1 MWALG
6 ALLLLIALWDVKRIH
21 GRRKAAR
28 KDATEKS
35 KAKLRS
41 VMAEK
46 DNISSA
52 YLKTTM
58 RLAQAKEASVE
69 AQEFAAEA
77 DAARDGLRQ
86 QVSALEEANAA
97 NIEEIAK
104 LKKKNKR
111 ERKERFKA
119 EEDMKDANRR
129 AIEVEE
135 VLAEKVRQLG
145 ERIFQSHA
153 IENG

>member
-1 MWALG
+1 M
-6 ALLLLIALWDVKRIH
+6 
-21 GRRKAAR
+21 
-28 KDATEKS
+28 
-35 KAKLRS
+35 
-41 VMAEK
+41 
-46 DNISSA
+46 
-52 YLKTTM
+52 
-58 RLAQAKEASVE
+58 E

-153 IENG
+153 IENGMTASAHRASAVAAAKPVIHASAQLKRCTWPGTFCGNRCGWRR